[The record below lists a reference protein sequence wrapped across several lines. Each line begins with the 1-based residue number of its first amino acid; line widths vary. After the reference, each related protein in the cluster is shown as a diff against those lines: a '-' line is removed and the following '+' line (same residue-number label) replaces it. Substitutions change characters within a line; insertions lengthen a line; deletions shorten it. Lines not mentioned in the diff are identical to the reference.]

1 MRRAYRSSQELGITL
16 PDIIYTKGD
25 RSNGTPIAGKPVD
38 AGEYWGW
45 LMIEGAKAGAQVTIA
60 KVTPV
65 VKQQPD
71 TTPAKLGMRAGRTTK
86 TTQKLTWEK
95 VEGADGYEIYAA
107 PRNTKEKTY
116 RLKQQRTVKG
126 TKTAYTVKGLK
137 RGTAYRYVVKAY
149 RIVDGEKVYIARSA
163 TVRAT
168 TKGNK

>member
-1 MRRAYRSSQELGITL
+1 M
-16 PDIIYTKGD
+16 
-25 RSNGTPIAGKPVD
+25 D

-107 PRNTKEKTY
+107 PHTVTWSRHTGSSMAKRSISPNQRPSVRRQKETSKYNRN
-116 RLKQQRTVKG
+116 
-126 TKTAYTVKGLK
+126 
-137 RGTAYRYVVKAY
+137 
-149 RIVDGEKVYIARSA
+149 
-163 TVRAT
+163 
-168 TKGNK
+168 

>member
-1 MRRAYRSSQELGITL
+1 MAWIQ
-16 PDIIYTKGD
+16 
-25 RSNGTPIAGKPVD
+25 VD

-116 RLKQQRTVKG
+116 RLKLQRTVKG
-126 TKTAYTVKGLK
+126 TRTAYTVKGLK

-149 RIVDGEKVYIARSA
+149 RIVDGEKVYIAKSA